1 MIKPK
6 MILFDYGQ
14 TLLDEEPFDGVRGT
28 RAVLESCVK
37 NLSGVTAEEI
47 QAFAEKLN
55 NEFGRFNP
63 QTSHLCQFEIHN
75 HPFQNYLY
83 DYFGLER
90 IVTPLELEIIFR
102 DAASPA
108 KLTENIDK
116 LLCYLKDAGI
126 RTGVIS
132 NISFSGEALTER
144 INTFLPYNNF
154 EFIIASSEYI
164 FRKPN
169 KRIFEI
175 ALKKAGI
182 YNDDLECLRNDVWYC
197 GDNPICDVDGASDAG
212 LTPVW
217 YKGAYEDYKIVP
229 HSKRFEIYDWIE
241 LIDILE
247 KCN

>member
-1 MIKPK
+1 MLKPK
-6 MILFDYGQ
+6 IILFDYGQ
-14 TLLDEEPFDGVRGT
+14 TLLDEEPFDGIRGT
-28 RAVLESCVK
+28 KAVLESCVK
-37 NLSGVTAEEI
+37 NPNGVTAEEV
-47 QAFAEKLN
+47 QRFANELN
-55 NEFGRFNP
+55 KEFGRFNP
-63 QTSHLCQFEIHN
+63 DTMHLFQFEIHN

-83 DYFGLER
+83 EYFGLER

-108 KLTENIDK
+108 KPTENIDK
-116 LLCYLKDAGI
+116 LLCYLKEAGI

-132 NISFSGEALTER
+132 NISFSGEALAER
-144 INTFLPYNNF
+144 INRYLPDNNF

-175 ALKKAGI
+175 ALRKAGI
-182 YNDDLECLRNDVWYC
+182 YNVDLEGLYKEAWYC
-197 GDNPICDVDGASDAG
+197 GDHPVCDVDGASDAG

-217 YKGAYEDYKIVP
+217 YKGAYENYKVTP
-229 HSKRFEIYDWIE
+229 RSKRYKIYDWIE